1 MLATRFPEKGELKM
15 NFRRFIIVALTVF
28 SAFPVLAQT
37 SNRTAVWKEIES
49 LREQIKGREN
59 ALLEPA
65 AEDRTA
71 YAQFLQQPD
80 TGLIRLLPR
89 EKYDNKLTLRGGGA
103 FYSFNRLTHEHGY
116 GSDVMLEQG
125 YLSVGL
131 AGANYGMIVKLG
143 DIRIEDV
150 TLENSIVQHL
160 AGHKPPTTEPEA
172 RIEQRRTGEDS
183 MKKDAVYKSRITAI
197 AGNTYVL
204 RSIDYDRSDMLVA
217 FKIVRQDDD
226 DSLILAW
233 KMLKKFPTPRL
244 ER

>member
-1 MLATRFPEKGELKM
+1 M
-15 NFRRFIIVALTVF
+15 NFRRFIIAALMAFT
-28 SAFPVLAQT
+28 AFPVLAQT

-59 ALLEPA
+59 VLLEPA
-65 AEDRTA
+65 AEDRTV

-89 EKYDNKLTLRGGGA
+89 EKYDNKLTMRGGGA
-103 FYSFNRLTHEHGY
+103 YYSFSRLTHEYGH
-116 GSDVMLEQG
+116 GSDISLEQG
-125 YLSVGL
+125 SLSVGF
-131 AGANYGMIVKLG
+131 AGANYGMIAKLG
-143 DIRIEDV
+143 DIRLEDV
-150 TLENSIVQHL
+150 TLENPIVQQL
-160 AGHKPPTTEPEA
+160 AQHKPPTAEPEA
-172 RIEQRRTGEDS
+172 RIEQRRTSEETY
-183 MKKDAVYKSRITAI
+183 KKDAVYKRRVTAI

-204 RSIDYDRSDMLVA
+204 RSIDYDTSDVLVA

-233 KMLKKFPTPRL
+233 KMLKKYPTPRL

>member
-1 MLATRFPEKGELKM
+1 M
-15 NFRRFIIVALTVF
+15 NFRRFIIIALTVF
-28 SAFPVLAQT
+28 SALPVLAQT

-59 ALLEPA
+59 VLLEPA
-65 AEDRTA
+65 AEDRTS

-89 EKYDNKLTLRGGGA
+89 EKYDNKLTMRGGGA
-103 FYSFNRLTHEHGY
+103 YYSFSRLTHEYGY
-116 GSDVMLEQG
+116 GSDISLEQG
-125 YLSVGL
+125 DLSVGF
-131 AGANYGMIVKLG
+131 AGADYGMLAKLG
-143 DIRIEDV
+143 EVRIEDV
-150 TLENSIVQHL
+150 TLENPIVQHL
-160 AGHKPPTTEPEA
+160 TGHKPPTTEPEA
-172 RIEQRRTGEDS
+172 RIEQRRASEAT
-183 MKKDAVYKSRITAI
+183 MKKDAVYKRRMTAI

-204 RSIDYDRSDMLVA
+204 RSVNYGNSDMLVA

>member
-1 MLATRFPEKGELKM
+1 M
-15 NFRRFIIVALTVF
+15 NFRRFIIAALMAF
-28 SAFPVLAQT
+28 SALPVLAQ
-37 SNRTAVWKEIES
+37 SPNRAGVWKEIES
-49 LREQIKGREN
+49 LREQIKAREN
-59 ALLEPA
+59 VLLEPA

-89 EKYDNKLTLRGGGA
+89 EKYDNKLTMRGGGA
-103 FYSFNRLTHEHGY
+103 FYSFTRLTHEYGY

-125 YLSVGL
+125 NLSIIF
-131 AGANYGMIVKLG
+131 AGANYGMIAKLG

-150 TLENSIVQHL
+150 TLENPIISKL
-160 AGHKPPTTEPEA
+160 AQHKPPTTEPEA
-172 RIEQRRTGEDS
+172 RIEQHNASEETY
-183 MKKDAVYKSRITAI
+183 KKDAIYKRLITAI

-204 RSIDYDRSDMLVA
+204 RSVNYGTSDMLVA

-233 KMLKKFPTPRL
+233 KMLKKYPTPRL